1 MVISWDLIE
10 QEQINMNNLYKRPM
24 FRKGGSAEGGIT
36 SGLQAPRQGYATNQN
51 NLVQQGDMSKL
62 GKVQADLALLNQ
74 LAPAPVRPQS
84 TAMNDFLINFGLNMA
99 SASPTGNIFQ
109 TAAAQAKDPFAQFQ
123 KQKLT
128 EQAMDA
134 NAMSDQRA
142 TVAALMKGIDDDE
155 KNKLYTEAQY
165 MIEKGA
171 TNPFTNKP
179 FKDVNEAYDVL
190 IRKSLMS
197 KESLKTDE
205 AIFNETLET
214 LFNQNLKDQ
223 SFKGNNLAA
232 RKLAEHEAKV
242 IHGKY
247 PKNLIDQFDS
257 QTTYIDSVYVD
268 VDDEGNMTL
277 NNIGQNV
284 GYRPNKIYFNIAD
297 GAFYKLEADKKTF
310 TVVDIADF
318 AD

>member
-1 MVISWDLIE
+1 
-10 QEQINMNNLYKRPM
+10 MNNLYKRPM
-24 FRKGGSAEGGIT
+24 FRKGGSAQGGIT
-36 SGLQAPRQGYATNQN
+36 SGLQAPRQGYNTAGS
-51 NLVQQGDMSKL
+51 VSKL
-62 GKVQADLALLNQ
+62 GKVQSDLALLNQ

-84 TAMNDFLINFGLNMA
+84 TALNDFLINFGLNMA

-247 PKNLIDQFDS
+247 PQALADQFDS

-268 VDDEGNMTL
+268 ENMKL
-277 NNIGQNV
+277 NNIGKNV

-297 GAFYKLEADKKTF
+297 GAFYKLQQDGETF
-310 TVVDIADF
+310 MIVDINDF
-318 AD
+318 KD

>member
-1 MVISWDLIE
+1 
-10 QEQINMNNLYKRPM
+10 MNNLYKRPM
-24 FRKGGSAEGGIT
+24 FRKGGMAQGGIT
-36 SGLQAPRQGYATNQN
+36 SGLQTPRQGYQEAGS
-51 NLVQQGDMSKL
+51 VSKL
-62 GKVQADLALLNQ
+62 GKVQSELALLNQ
-74 LAPAPVRPQS
+74 LAPAPQRPQS

-99 SASPTGNIFQ
+99 SAPPTGNIFQ
-109 TAAAQAKDPFAQFQ
+109 TAAAQAKDPFANFQ

-142 TVAALMKGIDDDE
+142 TVASLMKGIDDDD
-155 KNKLYTEAQY
+155 KNKLYAEAQY
-165 MIEKGA
+165 MMDKGA
-171 TNPFTNKP
+171 TNPFTNQP
-179 FKDVNEAYDVL
+179 FTDVNEAYDVL

-214 LFNQNLKDQ
+214 LFTQNLKDVN
-223 SFKGNNLAA
+223 FKGNNLAA

-247 PKNLIDQFDS
+247 PEALSNSFDS

-268 VDDEGNMTL
+268 VDANGDMIL
-277 NNIGQNV
+277 NNIGENV
-284 GYRPNKIYFNIAD
+284 GYRPNKVYFNIAD

>member
-1 MVISWDLIE
+1 
-10 QEQINMNNLYKRPM
+10 M

-36 SGLQAPRQGYATNQN
+36 SGLQAPRQGYAT
-51 NLVQQGDMSKL
+51 GKL
-62 GKVQADLALLNQ
+62 AKVQSELALLNQ

-84 TAMNDFLINFGLNMA
+84 TAMNDFLINFGLDMT
-99 SASPTGNIFQ
+99 SRSPTGNIFQ
-109 TAAAQAKDPFAQFQ
+109 TAAAAAKDPFAQFQ

-142 TVAALMKGIDDDE
+142 TVAALMKGIDDDD
-155 KNKLYTEAQY
+155 KNKLYAEAQY
-165 MIEKGA
+165 MVEKGA
-171 TNPFTNKP
+171 TNPFTNEP

-190 IRKSLMS
+190 IRKNLMS
-197 KESLKTDE
+197 KESLKTDT
-205 AIFNETLET
+205 AIYNETLET
-214 LFNQNLKDQ
+214 LFNQNLKDVN
-223 SFKGNNLAA
+223 FKGNNLAA
-232 RKLAEHEAKV
+232 RKLAEHEANV

-247 PKNLIDQFDS
+247 PKNLSEQFDT
-257 QTTYIDSVYVD
+257 QTTYIDSVYVE
-268 VDDEGNMTL
+268 VDADGNMKL
-277 NNIGQNV
+277 NNIGKKV

-297 GAFYKLEADKKTF
+297 GAFYKLEADKETF

>member
-24 FRKGGSAEGGIT
+24 FRKGGSAQGGIT
-36 SGLQAPRQGYATNQN
+36 SGLQAPRQGYATNEN
-51 NLVQQGDMSKL
+51 NLVQQGDRSKL
-62 GKVQADLALLNQ
+62 GKVQSELALLNQ
-74 LAPAPVRPQS
+74 LAPAPQRPQS

-109 TAAAQAKDPFAQFQ
+109 TAAAQAKDPFANFQ

-142 TVAALMKGIDDDE
+142 TVAALMKGIDDDD
-155 KNKLYTEAQY
+155 KNKLYAEAQY
-165 MIEKGA
+165 MMEKGA
-171 TNPFTNKP
+171 TNPFTNQP

-214 LFNQNLKDQ
+214 LFNQNLKDVN
-223 SFKGNNLAA
+223 FKGNNLAA

-247 PKNLIDQFDS
+247 PQALSDSFDS

-268 VDDEGNMTL
+268 VDADGSMVL
-277 NNIGQNV
+277 NNIGENV

-297 GAFYKLEADKKTF
+297 GAYKLYH
-310 TVVDIADF
+310 
-318 AD
+318 

>member
-1 MVISWDLIE
+1 MATSWDLIE
-10 QEQINMNNLYKRPM
+10 TGQIKMNNLYKRPM
-24 FRKGGSAEGGIT
+24 FRKGGMAQGGIT
-36 SGLQAPRQGYATNQN
+36 SGLQTPRQGYQEAGS
-51 NLVQQGDMSKL
+51 VSKL
-62 GKVQADLALLNQ
+62 GKVQSELALLNQ
-74 LAPAPVRPQS
+74 LAPAPQRPQS

-99 SASPTGNIFQ
+99 SAPPTGNIFQ
-109 TAAAQAKDPFAQFQ
+109 TAAAQAKDPFANFQ

-142 TVAALMKGIDDDE
+142 TVASLMKGIDDDD
-155 KNKLYTEAQY
+155 KNKLYAEAQY
-165 MIEKGA
+165 MMDKGA
-171 TNPFTNKP
+171 TNPFTNQP
-179 FKDVNEAYDVL
+179 FTDVNEAYDVL

-214 LFNQNLKDQ
+214 LFTQNLKDVN
-223 SFKGNNLAA
+223 FKGNNLAA

-247 PKNLIDQFDS
+247 PEALSNSFDS

-268 VDDEGNMTL
+268 VDANGDMIL
-277 NNIGQNV
+277 NNIGENV
-284 GYRPNKIYFNIAD
+284 GYRPNKVYFNIAD